1 MRLLLFLLLLLPFAA
16 CEKQVEK
23 AQEEVG
29 LDIMTNGQWRV
40 TSFMEGTTD
49 RTADFSPYKFQFKN
63 DRTVDAIVGTSVQK
77 TGTWQADVTARTITS
92 NFAGSAA
99 PLSLLNGTFTIT
111 DSSPTYVKAQQTIN
125 GILHTLRLDKI

>member
-1 MRLLLFLLLLLPFAA
+1 MRLFLFLLLLIPFTA

-23 AQEEVG
+23 VQEEVG

-40 TSFMEGTTD
+40 TSFLEGTTD

-63 DRTVDAIVGTSVQK
+63 DRTVDAIVNNAVQK
-77 TGTWQADVTARTITS
+77 TGTWQADVATRSITS
-92 NFAGSAA
+92 NFAGSTA

-111 DSSPTYVKAQQTIN
+111 DSSPTYVKAQRTVN